1 MRITNKL
8 DQAQW
13 QTYFDHVSRRLEGKT
28 VTIEVASLS
37 LGVQSAASWVPLWGI
52 SYDPKD
58 GAIAVIAEGLD
69 HLIRRPREVYVE
81 TEGVRLLSMKVVDAD
96 GDSQILTFNE
106 PLHVAAP

>member
-13 QTYFDHVSRRLEGKT
+13 QTYFDHVSKTLAGKT

-37 LGVQSAASWVPLWGI
+37 LGVQSAASSVPLWGI

-58 GAIAVIAEGLD
+58 EVIAVIAEGLD

-81 TEGVRLLSMKVVDAD
+81 TEGVKLLSMKVVDED

-106 PLHVAAP
+106 QPHRVAP